1 LRDLAYER
9 LRRELLP
16 GGSLHGI
23 DRLVERELA
32 DRLKMSRTP
41 VRDALRRLALA
52 GIVEPLGGGGYA
64 RRRVTLREVEELHE
78 LLALLEPVAAEMAA
92 GGPSEVVDDL
102 LGSSVVAERDSG
114 PIGNTRF
121 HVAIAEAS
129 GNLVLARVIETL
141 NERLAAEHQLM
152 EPDDGSKQL
161 TEGHDRIVEA
171 LRRRDRIAATEAARR
186 HIELG
191 RDVLAHR
198 VREGYP
204 FDA

>member
-1 LRDLAYER
+1 
-9 LRRELLP
+9 
-16 GGSLHGI
+16 
-23 DRLVERELA
+23 
-32 DRLKMSRTP
+32 
-41 VRDALRRLALA
+41 
-52 GIVEPLGGGGYA
+52 
-64 RRRVTLREVEELHE
+64 
-78 LLALLEPVAAEMAA
+78 MAA
-92 GGPSEVVDDL
+92 GGPVEVIDHL
-102 LGSSVVAERDSG
+102 LGSPVVAERDAG

-152 EPDDGSKQL
+152 ETDDGSERL

-171 LRRRDRIAATEAARR
+171 LRRRDRSAAEEAARR
-186 HIELG
+186 HIEFG

-198 VREGYP
+198 VREGSP